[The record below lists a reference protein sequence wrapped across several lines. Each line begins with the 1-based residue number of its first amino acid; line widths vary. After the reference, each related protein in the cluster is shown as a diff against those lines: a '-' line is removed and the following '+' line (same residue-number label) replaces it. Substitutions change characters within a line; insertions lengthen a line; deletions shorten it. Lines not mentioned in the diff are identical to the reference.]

1 MPSRKMVERVM
12 MLSVMPKPM
21 LMKTDQQEI
30 QLLWKAVAAEAVVA
44 ALAMVL
50 TEEAAE
56 VAEAVTEVA
65 AAVVTEVAAA
75 VVTEVEEEVEEII
88 KLERNVLLVPGD
100 LRSKEVPVVGLRRDV
115 IVEEQTDRHKSL
127 RSISIY

>member
-1 MPSRKMVERVM
+1 
-12 MLSVMPKPM
+12 MLSVMLKPM

-30 QLLWKAVAAEAVVA
+30 QLLQRAVAAEAVVA

-56 VAEAVTEVA
+56 VAEAE
-65 AAVVTEVAAA
+65 TEVAAA

-115 IVEEQTDRHKSL
+115 IVEEQTETQVAKVYIDL
-127 RSISIY
+127 LID

>member
-1 MPSRKMVERVM
+1 MPSRKMEEREM
-12 MLSVMPKPM
+12 MLSVMLKPM

-56 VAEAVTEVA
+56 VAEAE
-65 AAVVTEVAAA
+65 TEVAAA

-115 IVEEQTDRHKSL
+115 IVEEQTETQVAKVYIDL
-127 RSISIY
+127 LID

>member
-56 VAEAVTEVA
+56 VVEA
-65 AAVVTEVAAA
+65 VTEVAAA

-88 KLERNVLLVPGD
+88 KLERNVLLVPGIFVQK
-100 LRSKEVPVVGLRRDV
+100 RCQWWAC
-115 IVEEQTDRHKSL
+115 EET
-127 RSISIY
+127 

>member
-115 IVEEQTDRHKSL
+115 IVEEQTDTSR
-127 RSISIY
+127 